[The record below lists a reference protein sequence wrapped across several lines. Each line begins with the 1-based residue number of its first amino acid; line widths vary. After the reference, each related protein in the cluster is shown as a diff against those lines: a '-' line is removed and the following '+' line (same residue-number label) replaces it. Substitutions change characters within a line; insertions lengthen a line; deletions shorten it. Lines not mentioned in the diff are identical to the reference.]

1 MDIDIEKFKAM
12 IAKAESTSNPALL
25 EFPTDKWGFTSGI
38 KKEVL
43 RVASTIRGKDDKHA
57 ILVQTMAVLAAHIK
71 GRLQLDK
78 AHAEARAEALAK
90 LEAERLPRERTTGR
104 AIPSEGRI
112 VVNMERTN
120 G

>member
-1 MDIDIEKFKAM
+1 MEGINIEELKRL
-12 IAKAESTSNPALL
+12 IAKAESTSNPAQI

-57 ILVQTMAVLAAHIK
+57 ILVMTMAVLAAHIK
-71 GRLQLDK
+71 GRLLLDK
-78 AHAEARAEALAK
+78 KHEQARKETLAA

-104 AIPSEGRI
+104 I
-112 VVNMERTN
+112 VQGTARTQDSTLSA
-120 G
+120 